1 MSNVGFGA
9 AIGGEQVLQAQE
21 VGFKSIIN
29 ICLDHQIEQDMLEEA
44 ALLGVG
50 YISQPVQEL
59 SVNTAHEF
67 SSHFNSV
74 EKPVLILGKTGEQ
87 AIDLHFLAMQLDLLL
102 D

>member
-1 MSNVGFGA
+1 MSSVGFGM
-9 AIGGEQVLQAQE
+9 AIGVEQVSQAKE

-29 ICLDHQIEQDMLEEA
+29 ICLDYQAESDMSKEA

-50 YISQPVQEL
+50 YISLPIEEL
-59 SVNTAHEF
+59 NVNIAHEF
-67 SSHFNSV
+67 SNYFNFV

-87 AIDLHFLAMQLDLLL
+87 AIDLHFLAMQLDLL